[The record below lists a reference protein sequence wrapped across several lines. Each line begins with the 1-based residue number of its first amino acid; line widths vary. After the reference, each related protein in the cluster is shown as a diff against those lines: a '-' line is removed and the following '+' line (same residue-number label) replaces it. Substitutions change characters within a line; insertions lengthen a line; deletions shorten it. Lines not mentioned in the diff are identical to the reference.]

1 MISNMISD
9 RILTH
14 TATYYK
20 YKDTD
25 RNGKK
30 TFDILYLSSVR
41 FTLVLGKGSR
51 TEGTNTNDKVVLYVD
66 GVNSKITKQNGTE
79 VAFENFAPTTSDKL
93 FFHGRELFVYEVS
106 PAFDSAGIHHYE
118 IGLK

>member
-1 MISNMISD
+1 MISNMMSD

-30 TFDILYLSSVR
+30 TFDVLYLSSVR

-51 TEGTNTNDKVVLYVD
+51 TEGASTNDTVKLYID
-66 GVNSKITKQNGTE
+66 GVKSKITKQDGTE
-79 VAFENFAPTTSDKL
+79 VAFENFAPSTNDKL

-106 PAFDSAGIHHYE
+106 LAFDSAGIHHYE